1 MAEIRKTM
9 KIKKFKL
16 ICCLVLIF
24 FSLSS
29 CVKELNNNKKAENL
43 IDKMTDVDLPKFE
56 DWQIFFRNDSLI
68 SMNYKVNDNYIG
80 FLIKIENGKFLIKD
94 KTNTINTEF
103 IKLSEYPEEES
114 IKRGLTKN
122 KINEVV
128 SQFIKSNASRIIY
141 IKSFDG
147 ILISKNNIDIMFLLS
162 DSLIDHIPQNYQRI
176 TDKWYYLPSENL

>member
-9 KIKKFKL
+9 RIKNFE
-16 ICCLVLIF
+16 IVCCLVLIF

-29 CVKELNNNKKAENL
+29 CVKELSNNKKVEN
-43 IDKMTDVDLPKFE
+43 IIEEMTDVDLPKFK

-68 SMNYKVNDNYIG
+68 IMGYKVNDKYSG
-80 FLIKIENGKFLIKD
+80 FLIKIENGKFSIKD

-103 IKLSEYPEEES
+103 LKLSEYPEEEI
-114 IKRGLTKN
+114 IKRGMTKN

-128 SQFIKSNASRIIY
+128 SQFLKCNASRIIY

-147 ILISKNNIDIMFLLS
+147 ILITKNNIDIMFLLS
-162 DSLIDHIPQNYQRI
+162 DTLIDHIPKNYQRI